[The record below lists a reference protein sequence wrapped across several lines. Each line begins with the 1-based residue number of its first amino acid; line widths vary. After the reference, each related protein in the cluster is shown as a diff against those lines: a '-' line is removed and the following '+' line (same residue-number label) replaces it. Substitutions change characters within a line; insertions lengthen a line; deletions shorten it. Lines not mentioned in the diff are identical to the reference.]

1 MNPSTSSTAI
11 GSLKPASPSSVRS
24 SRLRSPAPRSSE
36 KTAAPSVD
44 ETIEPSSR
52 PSSVEKPNSH
62 EAASP
67 VTTAVI
73 SVPGSANPIA
83 GRSTGRISP
92 QPAVSPPSNR
102 ISASA
107 ITPIVS
113 ARSKSSKW
121 ISPRPSEPIS
131 MPSPRNSTR
140 PGSRTRPATS
150 DAASAAASR
159 APTIRMR
166 SPSGKREAFQPKPPG
181 RRVVAPGLRG
191 QPGSPDGRVPGADR
205 CDDLRGGVL
214 LDVVPR
220 AREDGR
226 AVIGEER
233 LPAPPLGVS
242 ERDVRARLDEQ
253 RGAIAERRQ
262 ARFDLGQE
270 ADAPQDL
277 PREDVH
283 RPARFRS
290 RERCAVGVHHAL
302 RQPLALDAT
311 RDDPL
316 DEEVAPQD
324 QVTADRTAEQPRE
337 HLRAEILLGPGPRV
351 SDHERR
357 EAVRTSRRN
366 GEADRAAPVLH
377 HHRDAAQLQP
387 LDQPLEHTR
396 VLRGREAVAGRRR
409 P

>member
-181 RRVVAPGLRG
+181 RRVVAPGP
-191 QPGSPDGRVPGADR
+191 PGARVAGADR
-205 CDDLRGGVL
+205 CEELRGGVL

-220 AREDGR
+220 AREHGR

-270 ADAPQDL
+270 ADAPQDV
-277 PREDVH
+277 PREDLH
-283 RPARFRS
+283 RPARFRC
-290 RERCAVGVHHAL
+290 REWCAVGVHHAL

-351 SDHERR
+351 SDHERC
-357 EAVRTSRRN
+357 EPVRTSR
-366 GEADRAAPVLH
+366 
-377 HHRDAAQLQP
+377 
-387 LDQPLEHTR
+387 
-396 VLRGREAVAGRRR
+396 
-409 P
+409 